1 MRRSLLL
8 TIVAFAFAAS
18 GSLAQTPRLYVTPDV
33 PTRPGGAA
41 TLVSCGGGPLLVPWE
56 VYRYDPTAAA
66 TYTCVLSVP
75 GRPHIDAIHKLDAPG
90 DFLLSVEQ
98 PSTLG
103 GVLLP
108 AASRAMPEDV
118 IHFDSSSGSYSLCF
132 VGAGV
137 GISRGNVDAVY
148 RRGDAGDLVVS
159 FDIPTVLGGS
169 TFEPSDLVRW
179 VPSSASICPAAWTLA
194 AANPTF
200 DASAAGSGLATS
212 INVNGADERNGA
224 FLLALDIP
232 AKLAPPA
239 QPTRV
244 PGNVMSVSAGAWS
257 LFAELLGWPT
267 RTAVNGLSSLP
278 NPGVVP
284 ATLTVGKTG
293 QLDTSP
299 IVLSWSPSCS
309 SDGAA
314 DYGIYE
320 GTIGTWYSHTSA
332 GIDDC
337 SDAGGN
343 LTETVSPSPGNRY
356 YLVVPHGGFAEGSY
370 GTCSPAAGC
379 GAGNERPVGTAVC
392 ASPRVITVCPPS

>member
-8 TIVAFAFAAS
+8 PIVAAFAVS
-18 GSLAQTPRLYVTPDV
+18 ISFAQTPRLYVTPDV
-33 PTRPGGAA
+33 PTIPDGGA
-41 TLVSCGGGPLLVPWE
+41 TLVACGGGPLLVPWE
-56 VYRYDPTAAA
+56 VYRYDPTAAR

-75 GRPHIDAIHKLDAPG
+75 GRPHIDAIHKLDSPG

-98 PSTLG
+98 PSNLG

-118 IHFDSSSGSYSLCF
+118 IHYDGSSGTYSLCF
-132 VGAGV
+132 VGAGL

-148 RRGDAGDLVVS
+148 RRGDTGDLVVS
-159 FDIPTVLGGS
+159 FDIPTTLGSS

-179 VPSSASICPAAWTLA
+179 VPSTASICPATWTLA

-200 DASAAGSGLATS
+200 DASAAGSGLALS
-212 INVNGADERNGA
+212 INVNGADERNGR

-232 AKLAPPA
+232 ASLSPPA

-244 PGNVMSVSAGAWS
+244 PGNVVSFSAGSWS
-257 LFAELLGWPT
+257 LFAVLQGWPT
-267 RTAVNGLSSLP
+267 RTAVDGLSSLA
-278 NPGVVP
+278 NPGVVA
-284 ATLTVGKTG
+284 ATLEVGKTG

-309 SDGAA
+309 PDGAA

-320 GTIGTWYSHTSA
+320 GAIGTWYSHTSA

-337 SDAGGN
+337 NDAGSN
-343 LTETVSPSPGNRY
+343 LTETVTPSPGDRY
-356 YLVVPHGGFAEGSY
+356 YLVVPHNGFAEGSY
-370 GTCSPAAGC
+370 GTCSPSAGC
-379 GAGNERPVGTAVC
+379 GPGNERPAGTAVC
-392 ASPRVITVCPPS
+392 ASPRVITACPSS